1 MSSTRLSYLL
11 ERYMHQLSTPE
22 ERMELMVLIKN
33 SSNDK
38 ELSLLL
44 EDCWKNL
51 PVTARLGSAES
62 SEMLNTILSA
72 GQVEAIEVAMPSR
85 SSYTWLKVAAAV
97 VLIAAASIFY
107 LDRAQLMKPDVVA
120 IPKVIRQTAHRFLT
134 LPDGTSVILKGASR
148 LSYSGK
154 LNGATRE
161 VRLVGEGYFDVRH
174 DASRPFIIHTGEI
187 QTTVLGTA
195 FDIKAIE
202 GENKVLVTVTRGKVK
217 VGSRGAVYGII
228 TPNQQMICN
237 VETQQYSQS
246 KVNADQVVAWKDE
259 DIYFDDVTVAEI
271 AKTLEERF
279 KVNIKF
285 GNESIKSCKLSATFL
300 KKQSLTQVL
309 EVIKQFN
316 QVNYSFNDPQ
326 TILLTGDGCK

>member
-38 ELSLLL
+38 ELSSLL

-51 PVTARLGSAES
+51 PVTASLGAVES

-72 GQVEAIEVAMPSR
+72 SRVEEAVEVVMPSR
-85 SSYTWLKVAAAV
+85 HSSYTWLK
-97 VLIAAASIFY
+97 IAAAIALIATGSFFY
-107 LDRAQLMKPDVVA
+107 LDKKPLEPQTAAV
-120 IPKVIRQTAHRFLT
+120 PKVIKQNAHRFIT
-134 LPDGTSVILKGASR
+134 LPDGSTVILKGTSK

-154 LNGATRE
+154 LDGAKRE
-161 VRLVGEGYFDVRH
+161 VYLSGEGYFDVNH
-174 DASRPFIIHTGEI
+174 DAARPFIIHTGEI

-217 VGSRGAVYGII
+217 VGNHEKVYGII

-237 VETQQYSQS
+237 VATQEYSQS
-246 KVNADQVVAWKDE
+246 KVNAGQVVSWKDE
-259 DIYFDDVTVAEI
+259 DLYFDDVTVAEI
-271 AKTLEERF
+271 AKTLE
-279 KVNIKF
+279 
-285 GNESIKSCKLSATFL
+285 
-300 KKQSLTQVL
+300 
-309 EVIKQFN
+309 
-316 QVNYSFNDPQ
+316 DPV
-326 TILLTGDGCK
+326 